1 MTRLPPLLPSPY
13 TRLSL
18 PFPPTYA
25 SSPLSF
31 FNVFGLPTAAKV
43 TLPRDPSLSLLLL
56 LPQLGSLASSFPLF
70 SPQGGCCCSSPNKT
84 RRVVGGGRGSAEKK
98 NLRGGMSS
106 EKKKKQKW
114 LFLGTAA
121 PVVGVFYCPVGPIP
135 RRRWRRT
142 TTTGDSCFA
151 SLLFRNGHF
160 SGEGEGRKGSVSGR
174 ERERVRRMGPFAPLP
189 TAQERV
195 FLASREARSRN
206 VYQIRRALLGDTLS
220 LPFLSSLP
228 PPPCSEKTDPSS
240 VMCSLVYTVVA
251 EQVAA
256 GAETPRSLPLLIFAA
271 PARNARKCL
280 SWILNYKALRW
291 RLESSNKDARL
302 PS

>member
-1 MTRLPPLLPSPY
+1 MALTRLPPLLPSPY

-142 TTTGDSCFA
+142 RGDSCFA

-160 SGEGEGRKGSVSGR
+160 WSEGRGEKKRFGFRKGERESSSHGPIRSTSHRPRTSVSRFPRSPIAECVPNTQSAARRHIVAPISLLPPSPSLFR
-174 ERERVRRMGPFAPLP
+174 ENRPL
-189 TAQERV
+189 
-195 FLASREARSRN
+195 LRN
-206 VYQIRRALLGDTLS
+206 V
-220 LPFLSSLP
+220 
-228 PPPCSEKTDPSS
+228 
-240 VMCSLVYTVVA
+240 
-251 EQVAA
+251 
-256 GAETPRSLPLLIFAA
+256 
-271 PARNARKCL
+271 
-280 SWILNYKALRW
+280 
-291 RLESSNKDARL
+291 
-302 PS
+302 